1 MKKLLIIPA
10 LFLAGWVSGQSL
22 SLQTMCLAAHTQVGD
37 TVTLGAI
44 LYASNDYSS
53 ITYKQ
58 LSGPNTAVVTY
69 IPLTASSYTTG
80 QQAQQDAY
88 VTGLAVGTYL
98 FQVTGTDQKG
108 GSTTGIDSIIVT
120 AATPGCPPVPAPPT
134 FTGATVTI
142 FGIPVP
148 IAKGA
153 TTITFTYNGTTQTV
167 TF

>member
-108 GSTTGIDSIIVT
+108 GSTTGVDSIIVT
-120 AATPGCPPVPAPPT
+120 AATPGCPICPAPR
-134 FTGATVTI
+134 TVTAAQI
-142 FGIPVP
+142 QIGGIWFTLP
-148 IAKGA
+148 AGTLK
-153 TTITFTYNGTTQTV
+153 ITYSDGTTGNY
-167 TF
+167 